1 MLSTIF
7 TLAPVPLTS
16 ETNPLAVAAELARR
30 RQADLLS
37 IHARP
42 RHRIQAT
49 AKPDSSDSL
58 IAA

>member
-7 TLAPVPLTS
+7 TFAPVPLTN

-30 RQADLLS
+30 RQAEILLS
-37 IHARP
+37 DVRP
-42 RHRIQAT
+42 RHRIQPL
-49 AKPDSSDSL
+49 AKPASSESL